1 MVEFI
6 GMNKH
11 MAKYL
16 DEAVENDEN
25 QDSKDMDEIQKELR
39 QLHEGD
45 EPQHILQ
52 FKSWKS
58 EKIQEEEKK
67 G

>member
-1 MVEFI
+1 
-6 GMNKH
+6 MNKH

-39 QLHEGD
+39 
-45 EPQHILQ
+45 
-52 FKSWKS
+52 
-58 EKIQEEEKK
+58 
-67 G
+67 